1 MRYYTFTYSPQS
13 ISNRTIFS
21 LGYDEKVYRS
31 YDEIKVDMN
40 TDLEEGHYSLPD
52 RLYFSDWL
60 NNEDLEN
67 QSINSAALKSSE
79 NNNILSYKIVIREDH
94 PAFNFE
100 EFVLNFKSL
109 KDSSLTV
116 DRRLELAGE
125 LKDNVLERLLLEV
138 DVV

>member
-40 TDLEEGHYSLPD
+40 TDLKEGHYSLPG

-79 NNNILSYKIVIREDH
+79 NNNILSKYIVYK
-94 PAFNFE
+94 NK
-100 EFVLNFKSL
+100 N
-109 KDSSLTV
+109 
-116 DRRLELAGE
+116 
-125 LKDNVLERLLLEV
+125 
-138 DVV
+138 

>member
-1 MRYYTFTYSPQS
+1 
-13 ISNRTIFS
+13 
-21 LGYDEKVYRS
+21 VYRS

-40 TDLEEGHYSLPD
+40 TDLEEGHYSIPD

-109 KDSSLTV
+109 RDSSLTA
-116 DRRLELAGE
+116 DRGLELAGE
-125 LKDNVLERLLLEV
+125 LKDNVLERLLLDV